1 MTEEEMNKL
10 ADIIVY
16 KLIEKQKEYDKS
28 FIEELKQSSLQLE
41 VHEKNDI
48 KTTLE
53 IELKSL
59 EKLLIMLQDNEHYE
73 GAAECRDRIKFLKS
87 ELKKLK

>member
-73 GAAECRDRIKFLKS
+73 AAAECRDRIKFLKS